1 MAHAFQLHIHCLPS
15 LIMEDWACQTVLS
28 CIIFQFKG
36 ELKYNLISNKMFLLL
51 MIYIA
56 L

>member
-1 MAHAFQLHIHCLPS
+1 
-15 LIMEDWACQTVLS
+15 MEDWACQTVLS

-36 ELKYNLISNKMFLLL
+36 ELKYNLIRIIFHFKGELKYKLISNQMFLLH